1 MKNIYLALLVMCIFS
16 NTITAQTITPS
27 VISFKQA
34 EAIEKLIP
42 PPSIKKIGNKETME
56 DERLPLSFRM
66 PNNANKQYQPDALKV
81 INPNSVTVV
90 SPSPINNFLGL
101 GDNATIIPPDV
112 HGAAGLNH
120 LMVVHNSEFKI
131 MDKTGVQISKVSA
144 TSFWT
149 GVSPNGAG
157 DPHIEFD
164 KYTNRWIMIAQSDL
178 TASSS
183 LLVAVSQSSDP
194 TGNWNRYAFRVD
206 LTSANAFDY
215 PLVGYNQN
223 WLVVAGNIFAVSGL
237 SFQGTHIYVFD
248 MAALNAGS
256 AITIGTNAQR
266 IVNGT
271 GSGTALSP
279 VTTYESGAPTNPVY
293 IVQNWNGGSSALR
306 LSTLTGT
313 IPTVAWNE
321 GAASFPIGSTQWS
334 GSSGLTNNNS
344 SPQAVE
350 PRKIN
355 SGDNRMCNAV
365 MVNGKIWTTH
375 HVFLPFGAPTRA
387 AIQWWQLQTN
397 GSVLQNGLID
407 DADPNIHRT
416 YPTIA
421 VNPNDD
427 VLIGYSRFSTTTYPS
442 AAYSFRKTS
451 TPVNTMQ
458 DEVVYLN
465 GKATYWKDFS
475 AGRARWGDYSNTCLD
490 PISGRFWTLQEFA
503 DSRNGAGTVD
513 GDSRWGSWWAEVAP
527 TSATNEVYF
536 LNSGTIVTE
545 TGTTGTCPRYKD
557 ITIPVGISGTA
568 TNNATLTFSG
578 SGTTALGQDYSIIT
592 PTLNYINGDNTT
604 KTVTIRIFDDVAV
617 EGTETLNLSYTISG
631 TGVIAATTGQLTSL
645 TITDDDAA
653 PVALIVKTNSLGSLT
668 TNLSSSTPF
677 KGSGGTQGRMQNLY
691 TATELQAAGFGA
703 GQITNFAYYFY
714 TGFGTIYNNLSIS
727 IANTSATTL
736 SAGFVSPAPIFTNVY
751 SANFT
756 APAAAGWTDI
766 PLSSTFTWDGIS
778 NVVVQLCYDLPAT
791 VADVNLLGTAASG
804 YTPSTFVRQSTG
816 SGCTLSATSTST
828 YRPDIRLTMNIAGPS
843 PETNLNATKTVSF
856 GPNED
861 VYVYNGVGRIMARV
875 KNLGTFDY
883 GCTQFI
889 IDRQGTAAV
898 PFWNNNSANY
908 LMSKSFKV
916 IPTNNSASG
925 NYEVTLYYTAA
936 EVAGWQTQTGQN
948 INSAQMVK
956 VSNGF
961 YIPDVT
967 VATPHFADVTIVGA
981 TTSAYGADYAIKATF
996 NNTSFSGFGIGI
1008 PAAPVPVTALSFNG
1022 YERNKAALLNWT
1034 TTSEYNNKGFELEK
1048 SFDGINFSRITFLQG
1063 AGNSSTN
1070 RNYVYTDPSKLTTVQ
1085 YYRLKQVDFDG
1096 RYNYSGIIAIRKN
1109 EKSELDILS
1118 VSNPFKDDVKIIFT
1132 DATQGKA
1139 QFELYDASGK
1149 LVMNTSQMV
1158 YGTTASIK
1166 VPSNFAAGTYILK
1179 IMINDMIFNE
1189 RLIKH

>member
-1 MKNIYLALLVMCIFS
+1 MKNIYLVLVVICIFS
-16 NTITAQTITPS
+16 NTITAQTVTPS

-34 EAIEKLIP
+34 EAMQNLIP
-42 PPSIKKIGNKETME
+42 PPLIKKIGNKETME
-56 DERLPLSFRM
+56 DERLPLNFRM
-66 PNNANKQYQPDALKV
+66 PANANKQYQPEALKG

-90 SPSPINNFLGL
+90 SPTPLNNFLGL
-101 GDNATIIPPDV
+101 GDNASIIPPDV
-112 HGAAGLNH
+112 HGAAGPNH

-131 MDKTGVQISKVSA
+131 MDKTGVQISKTSA
-144 TSFWT
+144 SSFWS
-149 GVSPNGAG
+149 GVSPNGLS

-164 KYTNRWIMIAQSDL
+164 KYTNRWIMTGQSNLDA
-178 TASSS
+178 TSS

-206 LTSANAFDY
+206 LTSTLGFDY

-223 WLVVAGNIFAVSGL
+223 WLVVSGNMFSVAGS
-237 SFQGTHIYVFD
+237 SFQGTQIYVFD
-248 MAALNAGS
+248 MASLNTGA
-256 AITIGTNAQR
+256 AVTIGTNAQR
-266 IVNGT
+266 ISNGT
-271 GSGTALSP
+271 GSGSVLSP
-279 VTTYESGAPTNPVY
+279 VTTYESGAPTNPLY
-293 IVQNWNGGSSALR
+293 IVQQWNGGSAALR

-321 GAASFPIGSTQWS
+321 GSASFPIGSTTWS
-334 GSSGLTNNNS
+334 SSSGIANNNS

-350 PRKIN
+350 ARKIN
-355 SGDNRMCNAV
+355 SGDARMCNAV

-375 HVFLPFGAPTRA
+375 HVFLPSGAPTRA

-421 VNPNDD
+421 VNPNED

-442 AAYSFRKTS
+442 GAYSFRKAATA
-451 TPVNTMQ
+451 VNTLN

-465 GKATYWKDFS
+465 GKATYWKDFG

-503 DSRNGAGTVD
+503 DTRNGTGTAD
-513 GDSRWGSWWAEVAP
+513 ADSRWGSWWAEVAP

-536 LNSGTIVTE
+536 LNSGTIITE

-578 SGTTALGQDYSIIT
+578 SGTTTSGQDYSIIT

-604 KTVTIRIFDDVAV
+604 KTITIRIFDDAAI
-617 EGTETLNLSYTISG
+617 EGTETLNLSYAISG
-631 TGVIAATTGQLTSL
+631 TGVIAASTGQLTTL
-645 TITDDDAA
+645 TFSDDDAA
-653 PVALIVKTNSLGSLT
+653 PVAVIVKTNSLGT
-668 TNLSSSTPF
+668 LSTQLGNSSPF
-677 KGSGGTQGRMQNLY
+677 KGGTSTEAKMQNLY
-691 TATELQAAGFGA
+691 TAADLQAAGFSA
-703 GQITNFAYYFY
+703 GQITNFAYYFVGAASV
-714 TGFGTIYNNLSIS
+714 TYNNLTIS
-727 IANTSATTL
+727 MATTSATTL
-736 SAGFVSPAPIFTNVY
+736 ASGFVTPTFTTTYTGNFVSPV
-751 SANFT
+751 S
-756 APAAAGWTDI
+756 AGWLDI
-766 PLSSTFTWDGIS
+766 PMSSNFTWDGTS
-778 NVVVQLCYDLPAT
+778 NIIVQVCYDLPALN
-791 VADVNLLGTAASG
+791 ADVLVLGTAPAG
-804 YTPSTFVRQSTG
+804 YTPSTFVRQTTG
-816 SGCTLSATSTST
+816 SGCALTTATSTST
-828 YRPDIRLTMNIAGPS
+828 FRPDVRLTMNINGPS
-843 PETNLNATKTVSF
+843 PETILNTTKTVPF

-861 VYVYNGVGRIMARV
+861 VYIYNGTGKIMARV
-875 KNLGTFDY
+875 TNLSNFDY

-889 IDRQGTAAV
+889 IDRQGTSAV
-898 PFWNNNSANY
+898 QFWNNTTANY

-916 IPTNNSASG
+916 IPTNNSSSG
-925 NYEVTLYYTAA
+925 SYEVTLYYTAA
-936 EVAGWQTQTGQN
+936 EVAGWQSATGQN
-948 INSAQMVK
+948 ISSAQMVK

-981 TTSAYGADYAIKATF
+981 TSAAYGSDYTIKATF
-996 NNTSFSGFGIGI
+996 TNTTFSGFGIGI
-1008 PAAPVPVTALSFNG
+1008 PSAPVPVTALSFNG

-1048 SFDGINFSRITFLQG
+1048 SFDGINFSKITFVQG

-1109 EKSELDILS
+1109 EKTEFEILS
-1118 VSNPFKDDVKIIFT
+1118 VTNPFKNDVKIIFT
-1132 DATQGKA
+1132 DALQGKA
-1139 QFELYDASGK
+1139 QFELYDVNGK
-1149 LVMNTSQMV
+1149 MIMNTLQMV
-1158 YGTTASIK
+1158 YGTTASFA
-1166 VPSNFAAGTYILK
+1166 VPSSAAAGTYILK
-1179 IMINDMIFNE
+1179 IIINDLVFNE